1 MPAAHP
7 DAPLNLPA
15 ILIANGLGIC
25 LLLVLLF
32 SKRHPARPRTLD
44 GRLFYGMCWLNL
56 ALCVVETLSFMLD
69 GTLFWGARALAILA
83 NCLLFFLN
91 AVFSFAWVCYVD
103 YKLCGSTARLRRMIP
118 RLAAPAAILCLLAFA
133 NLFFPVFFEISPEN
147 IYTRQP
153 LVLINYLVTYF
164 YLTCGAVLVWR
175 QQKKL
180 QKYLFMPVLLF
191 LLPIYLGSLLQL
203 FHYGIAL
210 IWVSVALGLTSLYI
224 NLQNEESYL
233 DALTGL
239 YNRNYL
245 IRYLNYLSERSRKA
259 GPIQGILLDINQ
271 FKQINDTYSHA
282 EGDRVLC
289 LVGQILRR
297 CVSPKTVVAR
307 YGGDEFVIL
316 LENAP
321 PSEAQ
326 RVRERLAQEL
336 ARCNAESRAPYRL
349 SLSLGTAA
357 FTSEDLDGFLRAMD
371 DGMYAEK
378 RAFYQKQQAACPPD

>member
-15 ILIANGLGIC
+15 ILNANGLGIC

-147 IYTRQP
+147 IYTRRP

>member
-69 GTLFWGARALAILA
+69 GALFWGARALAILA

-147 IYTRQP
+147 IYTRRP